1 MPKANIAQAV
11 EVGIIEVEVGEQL
24 FVRYVEDELQVP
36 AKSGK
41 IAVGQDGQ
49 IVIVGFKGSMYY
61 SHEQWD
67 EYGRGQWLKRQMEYV
82 QQQRKGTPE

>member
-1 MPKANIAQAV
+1 MPKANIMQVV
-11 EVGIIEVEVGEQL
+11 EVGHIEIEAGERL
-24 FVRYVEDELQVP
+24 FVRYVEDELQLA

-41 IAVGQDGQ
+41 IAVGRDGQ

-67 EYGRGQWLKRQMEYV
+67 EYGREQWLKRQAEYV
-82 QQQRKGTPE
+82 GHQRKGTPE